1 MLIFIIPADAQRAK
15 WLLLK
20 GLTMNLSEIVQAAKH
35 MLPSLQVV
43 PTRFRAYQ
51 LKTKGASFSYWNGKH
66 FTLIE
71 ARVTEASRPNLI
83 NELKRCNKTCIDT
96 LHITSWDDDHCA
108 LEDLREILTTWN
120 PRKIEYPGYAPSTDT
135 GKACLKEIGSYVAN
149 RLNAAKGI
157 AVTPEYIK
165 SLGKSEPCGYRN
177 VLFHPRTIVDKANDN
192 STVQLFRTG
201 CFNVL
206 SLGDVESAEVAA
218 LIKATKIACREIDVL
233 ILPHHGANNGFITS
247 DLLDELKPKLAVC
260 GVNFDNQY
268 GHVAD
273 EIRAL
278 LARKG
283 IKLAT
288 TVRGDVV
295 VHSTNG
301 TSKVGWID
309 AMGDNTNIHDA
320 GDFEP
325 KKFDMLQHPD
335 AMRARIQGAP
345 YRSIKR

>member
-1 MLIFIIPADAQRAK
+1 M
-15 WLLLK
+15 
-20 GLTMNLSEIVQAAKH
+20 
-35 MLPSLQVV
+35 
-43 PTRFRAYQ
+43 
-51 LKTKGASFSYWNGKH
+51 
-66 FTLIE
+66 
-71 ARVTEASRPNLI
+71 
-83 NELKRCNKTCIDT
+83 
-96 LHITSWDDDHCA
+96 
-108 LEDLREILTTWN
+108 
-120 PRKIEYPGYAPSTDT
+120 
-135 GKACLKEIGSYVAN
+135 
-149 RLNAAKGI
+149 
-157 AVTPEYIK
+157 TPEYIK
-165 SLGKSEPCGYRN
+165 SLGKSEPYGYRN

-288 TVRGDVV
+288 TTRGDVV

-301 TSKVGWID
+301 TSKVEWID
-309 AMGDNTNIHDA
+309 AMGDNTKIHDA
-320 GDFEP
+320 GNFEP
-325 KKFDMLQHPD
+325 KKFVMLQHPD
-335 AMRARIQGAP
+335 AMRARIQGSS